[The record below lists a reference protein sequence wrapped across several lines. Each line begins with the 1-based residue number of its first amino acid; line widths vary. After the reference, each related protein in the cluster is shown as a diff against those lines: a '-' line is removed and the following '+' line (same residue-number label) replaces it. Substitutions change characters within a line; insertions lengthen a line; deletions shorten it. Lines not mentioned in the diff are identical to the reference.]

1 MIKNQEH
8 EECIRT
14 WCRMVGWTH
23 SWAGWLARAPGLEH
37 WCSPEVQL
45 TTQGTSLGPRAD
57 TTKSNLPVPRVHV
70 WWDTRPQVCTST
82 YVFVKDVS
90 PVRLT
95 SKDKQPL
102 RARDGKPRA
111 GARAFA
117 AADSAPAAPWECHG
131 CPRPPQ
137 TLSEKHSWQCSL
149 SYLFI
154 FQNKNNKHMTMIS
167 REHLGS
173 LPPSHSFQQFLSH
186 YHSWMCTWLFI
197 LINRKELE
205 QRQVYSVILVSLA
218 QCTLRSRW
226 SINIHFYEL
235 NWIVTNSDKES
246 KRRPTAS
253 GLKRWYT
260 GRNVSQVL
268 GSKRFIQKLIL

>member
-1 MIKNQEH
+1 MFLQ
-8 EECIRT
+8 
-14 WCRMVGWTH
+14 WG
-23 SWAGWLARAPGLEH
+23 
-37 WCSPEVQL
+37 
-45 TTQGTSLGPRAD
+45 
-57 TTKSNLPVPRVHV
+57 
-70 WWDTRPQVCTST
+70 
-82 YVFVKDVS
+82 
-90 PVRLT
+90 
-95 SKDKQPL
+95 L
-102 RARDGKPRA
+102 RARISSRCAHGTGRP
-111 GARAFA
+111 GLARGLSPLPTQLQQHPENAMA
-117 AADSAPAAPWECHG
+117 VLG
-131 CPRPPQ
+131 LLRQ
-137 TLSEKHSWQCSL
+137 SEKHSWQCSL

-186 YHSWMCTWLFI
+186 YHSWMCTWLFS

-205 QRQVYSVILVSLA
+205 QRQVHSVILVSLA

-253 GLKRWYT
+253 GLKRWYM